1 MSRSYKYAIAQFA
14 DDSARNERLNIGLV
28 IFDADTLD
36 VKVSRS
42 IDKIRAMSFAVNV
55 DLIRESIERLRELDS
70 YFVAAGA
77 DSAEARID
85 NLREV
90 AAVSLSQLGTFYADS
105 NDAYQRIV
113 QSLFDK
119 LVEPEPSL
127 LPTTRRRPSKLLT
140 SVKIAFATER
150 VLARKGEDLSAH
162 RIISNYKLAEGL
174 PADLILKNGAMH
186 VVQTVDGVEN
196 EGAIRKFVSNVAV
209 SALIFEQ
216 ARMTFGDANT
226 IPRLVYQAS
235 SVLEASM
242 KPSLDAAQHQGAR
255 LINWESRDDRTRFI
269 IELSSLAEPL
279 ADGASKSINV
289 HASVQPKFKLN

>member
-1 MSRSYKYAIAQFA
+1 MSHSYKYAIAQFA
-14 DDSARNERLNIGLV
+14 DGSVRNERLNIGLV
-28 IFDADTLD
+28 IFGAHTLD

-42 IDKIRAMSFAVNV
+42 IDKIRAMSLAVNV
-55 DLIRESIERLRELDS
+55 DLIRESTERLRELDR
-70 YFVAAGA
+70 YFIAAGA
-77 DSAEARID
+77 NDAETRIE

-90 AAVSLSQLGTFYADS
+90 AAVSLSSLGTFYADS
-105 NDAYQRIV
+105 DDAYQRVV

-127 LPTTRRRPSKLLT
+127 AHTTRRRSSKLLT
-140 SVKIAFATER
+140 SVKSAFATER

-186 VVQTVDGVEN
+186 VVQTVDGVES
-196 EGAIRKFVSNVAV
+196 EGAIKKFVSSVAV

-216 ARMTFGDANT
+216 ARMTFGHANM

-235 SVLEASM
+235 SQLESSM

-269 IELSSLAEPL
+269 VELSSLAEPL
-279 ADGASKSINV
+279 AEGTSKTINV
-289 HASVQPKFKLN
+289 HASVQTKFNLN